1 MIKLKEPIKINGQVV
16 IPYYI
21 KDGEVMCFDK
31 NGKQVFIDEKE
42 FYKKPEKKQ
51 EIQTVIP
58 LKVEEKK
65 SIKIEEIKSIETEE
79 IKKEPVKEEKK
90 TKEIKDNIIKDED
103 YI

>member
-1 MIKLKEPIKINGQVV
+1 MIKLKEATRVNGQTV

-42 FYKKPEKKQ
+42 FYKKPVQEK

-58 LKVEEKK
+58 IIKVEEKQT
-65 SIKIEEIKSIETEE
+65 IKTEKTEE
-79 IKKEPVKEEKK
+79 IKEDPKKTEEKPKK
-90 TKEIKDNIIKDED
+90 TEEKKDNIIKDED

>member
-1 MIKLKEPIKINGQVV
+1 MKEATKVNGQVV

-31 NGKQVFIDEKE
+31 NGKQIFIDEKD

-51 EIQTVIP
+51 EIQTVVPI
-58 LKVEEKK
+58 
-65 SIKIEEIKSIETEE
+65 IKIEEKKTIKTEE
-79 IKKEPVKEEKK
+79 TKK
-90 TKEIKDNIIKDED
+90 TKEEPKKTEEKKDNIIKDEN

>member
-1 MIKLKEPIKINGQVV
+1 MIKLKEPTKINGQVV

-31 NGKQVFIDEKE
+31 NGKQIFIDEKE

-65 SIKIEEIKSIETEE
+65 IITSETKEDGV
-79 IKKEPVKEEKK
+79 KKEKTTEEEKK
-90 TKEIKDNIIKDED
+90 NMETKDNIIKDEN

>member
-1 MIKLKEPIKINGQVV
+1 MIKLKEATKVNGQIV

-31 NGKQVFIDEKE
+31 NGKQIFIDEKD

-51 EIQTVIP
+51 EIQTVVPII
-58 LKVEEKK
+58 KVEEKK
-65 SIKIEEIKSIETEE
+65 TIKIEE
-79 IKKEPVKEEKK
+79 
-90 TKEIKDNIIKDED
+90 TKEIKEEPKKTEEKKDNIIKDEN